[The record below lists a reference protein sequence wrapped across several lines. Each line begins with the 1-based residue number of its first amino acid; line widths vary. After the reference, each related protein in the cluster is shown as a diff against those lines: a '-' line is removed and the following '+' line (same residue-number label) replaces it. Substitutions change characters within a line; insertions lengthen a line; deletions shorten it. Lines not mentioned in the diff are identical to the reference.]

1 MREKMRTKMNE
12 IPTIAVIVIGILV
25 GAGFIAVLDGF
36 GFLLSCIPGIGN
48 WPEYGVQL
56 LGESAAALYAFG
68 MLHLF
73 GFQSVFKER
82 GEGYLRG
89 FYIAGFMFV
98 MCVMV
103 TVAQLYMQFMTKDG
117 TLQSFPNII
126 MFLLTMF
133 LVGFAEEGVFRGVIL
148 NLCLNRF
155 AKSRG
160 GIMAAIILNGLL
172 FGSMHLTNIFSGV
185 SVKSAVVQAI
195 TAIILGVLLAAI
207 YVRSGN
213 LWVVII
219 LHAWIDFASLMGGGI
234 FGKGDL
240 IDGIN
245 QLSYMN
251 LISVM
256 VYLIPCIVLLRKSK
270 VMQLIMR
277 ANGLMVYD
285 TEKDADHIAVVSL
298 ILGIFSIMTSCIGYT
313 LGLGIVGMFAAVI
326 SRQVKKEQNGMAL
339 AGLITSLVGIGFAIL
354 AILVLSIVYS
364 NMDASVLN
372 QLM

>member
-12 IPTIAVIVIGILV
+12 IPAIAVIVIGILV

-36 GFLLSCIPGIGN
+36 GYLISYIPGIRS

-56 LGESAAALYAFG
+56 LGESVAALYAFG
-68 MLHLF
+68 MLYLF

-82 GEGYLRG
+82 GEGFLRG

-98 MCVMV
+98 TCVMV
-103 TVAQLYMQFMTKDG
+103 TVAQIYLQFMTKDG
-117 TLQSFPNII
+117 NLQSFPNII
-126 MFLLTMF
+126 MFLLTMIF
-133 LVGFAEEGVFRGVIL
+133 VGFAEEGIFRGVIL
-148 NLCLNRF
+148 NLCRNRF
-155 AKSRG
+155 SKTRG
-160 GIMAAIILNGLL
+160 GIMAAVMLNGLL

-185 SVKSAVVQAI
+185 SVKSAVVQTI

-219 LHAWIDFASLMGGGI
+219 LHAWIDIASLMGGGV

-256 VYLIPCIVLLRKSK
+256 VYLIPCIVLRRKSK
-270 VMQLIMR
+270 VMQLVMR
-277 ANGLMVYD
+277 ANGCMVYD
-285 TEKDADHIAVVSL
+285 TEKDAEHIAVVSL
-298 ILGIFSIMTSCIGYT
+298 ILGIISIMTSCIGYT
-313 LGLGIVGMFAAVI
+313 LGLGIVGLFAAAI
-326 SRQVKKEQNGMAL
+326 SRQIKKEQNGMAL
-339 AGLITSLVGIGFAIL
+339 AGLITSLVGICFAIL